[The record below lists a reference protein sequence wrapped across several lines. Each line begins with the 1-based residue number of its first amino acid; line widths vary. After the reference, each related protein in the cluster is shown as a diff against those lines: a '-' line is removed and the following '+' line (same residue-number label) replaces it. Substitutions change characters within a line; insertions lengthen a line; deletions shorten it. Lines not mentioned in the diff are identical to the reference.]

1 MSNIPGICKSCGA
14 AIIWVR
20 TAKSFMPLDPALIPV
35 QPDPQ
40 GTVWAIKE
48 NGEMIRGNKVS
59 VSCEGGYVLARVSH
73 FATCPNA
80 NQHRR
85 ISR

>member
-1 MSNIPGICKSCGA
+1 MEEIRGNCKSCNA

-20 TAKSFMPLDPALIPV
+20 TAKTFMPLDPDQIRV
-35 QPDPQ
+35 QPDRQ

-59 VSCEGGYVLARVSH
+59 QSDEGGYVLARVSH
-73 FATCPNA
+73 FATCPFA

-85 ISR
+85 INR